1 MKTYIIAE
9 IGINHN
15 GNMNLAKKMIKLAA
29 RTGADGV
36 KFQLYDTDNLLI
48 KTTPK
53 TEYQKKNTSKKI
65 NIYKILKQCQ
75 LSEKN
80 LKDLK
85 VECKK
90 HKIDFLSSVFD
101 LKSLETLKKIGTKFF
116 KLPSGEIN
124 NYPLIKSISKIKKK
138 KIILSTGMAS
148 INDITNCMRIL
159 KNGRCKKQDISILH
173 CSTDYPAKFKDL
185 NLKAINLIRQK
196 FKTNV
201 GYSDHSNGIEASIA
215 AVVLGAKIIEKHFT
229 LSKTMNG
236 PDHKASLSFREFR
249 YMVSCIRN
257 IEIGIGK
264 KIKKISQTEKKNSS
278 IVRKSIV
285 ASREI
290 FKGERFS
297 ENNISTK
304 RPGTGI
310 SPMKWKSIIGRKAK
324 KKFKKDQLISI

>member
-90 HKIDFLSSVFD
+90 QKIDFLSSVFD

>member
-15 GNMNLAKKMIKLAA
+15 GNMSLARKMIKLAA

-65 NIYKILKQCQ
+65 NIYQILKQCQ
-75 LSEKN
+75 LTEKN

-90 HKIDFLSSVFD
+90 QKIDFLSSAFD

-148 INDITNCMRIL
+148 MNDITNCLRIL
-159 KNGRCKKQDISILH
+159 KRLSPFTINSFDDVGLLLQ
-173 CSTDYPAKFKDL
+173 L
-185 NLKAINLIRQK
+185 NIIRR
-196 FKTNV
+196 
-201 GYSDHSNGIEASIA
+201 I
-215 AVVLGAKIIEKHFT
+215 
-229 LSKTMNG
+229 TM
-236 PDHKASLSFREFR
+236 K
-249 YMVSCIRN
+249 
-257 IEIGIGK
+257 
-264 KIKKISQTEKKNSS
+264 
-278 IVRKSIV
+278 
-285 ASREI
+285 
-290 FKGERFS
+290 
-297 ENNISTK
+297 
-304 RPGTGI
+304 
-310 SPMKWKSIIGRKAK
+310 
-324 KKFKKDQLISI
+324 